1 MKKLLKVLVVLLVL
15 LMIILPAA
23 WLTMPRWLPA
33 VVKSSLPDGVTLSLS
48 QPKIRTGGLSAV
60 MPACWQAGKS
70 YHFTISAAVT
80 GLLMP
85 VH

>member
-23 WLTMPRWLPA
+23 WLTIPRWLPA

-48 QPKIRTGGLSAV
+48 QPKTTRLRARMVSMIP
-60 MPACWQAGKS
+60 MPGMM
-70 YHFTISAAVT
+70 VT
-80 GLLMP
+80 C
-85 VH
+85 HASRI